1 MNKNIVTDLNELDNY
16 LKKVNT
22 IFLTKNILDKNYDG
36 KSIVNYYHKSNA
48 VYKYIH
54 SYQGAVHLA
63 LNYDG
68 KFNKKGYYAHVNEIL
83 NLMNKSVV
91 KNVLELG
98 CGKGFNSIYLAKKL
112 PKTEFIGI
120 DITDNHLKIA
130 QKKSRG
136 IENLKFTYGDFHKLD
151 FQDSSFDFIFE
162 LEAICHAHDS
172 MQVLSEIYRTLKKG
186 GQFVLYDG
194 FRQVGFYNLPENL
207 IQAARLTEKSLA
219 VGGFERID
227 TWLQMAQKAGFTLN
241 VKTDLSHAVM
251 PTLGKLQLLARK
263 YFEFPCMS
271 KMFLRLFPHEMM
283 MNTIAVFLMPFTI
296 QNKAH
301 GYYKIILE
309 K

>member
-1 MNKNIVTDLNELDNY
+1 MNKNIVTDLNELNNY
-16 LKKVNT
+16 LQKVGA
-22 IFLTKNILDKNYDG
+22 IFSTKNILDKNYDDQ
-36 KSIVNYYHKSNA
+36 SIVNYYHKSNP

-68 KFNKKGYYAHVNEIL
+68 KFNKKGYYTHLNEIFDVI
-83 NLMNKSVV
+83 NESPIKR
-91 KNVLELG
+91 VLELG

-120 DITDNHLKIA
+120 DITDHHLKIA

-136 IENLKFTYGDFHKLD
+136 IKNLKFTYGDFHSLD
-151 FQDSSFDFIFE
+151 FQDSSFDFIYE
-162 LEAICHAHDS
+162 LEAICHARDS

-186 GQFVLYDG
+186 GRFVLYDG
-194 FRQVGFYNLPENL
+194 FRQVGFENLPENL
-207 IQAARLTEKSLA
+207 IQASILTEKSLA
-219 VGGFERID
+219 VGGFEKID
-227 TWLQMAQKAGFTLN
+227 TWLQMAEKTGFKLN
-241 VKTDLSHAVM
+241 VKTDLSSAVL
-251 PTLGKLQLLARK
+251 PTLGKLQLLSRK
-263 YFEFPCMS
+263 YFEFPLLS
-271 KMFLRLFPHEMM
+271 KIFLKFFPQDMM
-283 MNTIAVFLMPFTI
+283 MNTIAVLLMPFAI